1 MGELL
6 GGTLYGLLLVG
17 LVFGIVGTMVW
28 LSAHNENKASYIK
41 YLQEYGLRFE
51 KTAFREVRQ
60 YCQTLLL
67 EERGLAPDAVN
78 MFKQKLID
86 DDNFSV
92 LIKKV
97 HYGLICHTYSKLKY
111 RHRVKM
117 FYAVGIIPNKIL
129 LKEVEKEPLLMAAFY
144 FKACQFR
151 SVEGLDVFTTSLG

>member
-1 MGELL
+1 MIELL
-6 GGTLYGLLLVG
+6 LGTLYSLLLVG
-17 LVFGIVGTMVW
+17 SVFGIVGILTWV
-28 LSAHNENKASYIK
+28 SGYDTNKTSYIK

-51 KTAFREVRQ
+51 KTAFRQVRQ

-67 EERGLAPDAVN
+67 EERGLVPDAVN
-78 MFKQKLID
+78 MFKQKLLED
-86 DDNFSV
+86 DDFAV

-111 RHRVKM
+111 HHRVKM
-117 FYAVGIIPNKIL
+117 FYSVGIIPNKIL

-151 SVEGLDVFTTSLG
+151 SVDGLDVFTTSLG